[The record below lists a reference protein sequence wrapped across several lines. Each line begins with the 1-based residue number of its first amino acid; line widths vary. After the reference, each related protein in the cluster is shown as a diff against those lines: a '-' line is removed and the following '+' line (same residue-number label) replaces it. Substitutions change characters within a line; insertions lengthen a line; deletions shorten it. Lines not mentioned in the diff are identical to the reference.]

1 MYKKS
6 IKRYILPVF
15 LSFACVLTGCSQS
28 NNNNNG
34 NNTTQEE
41 ENPTIEGTWKVKD
54 FSETAQKIIID
65 SGGSEERAQAL
76 KDYYGNIDLKLTI
89 KDKNVELNSRLDVKD
104 LYEADFKR
112 SGYKRYKDIEQ
123 FTKSRE
129 TMFKLSQKKLT
140 HTESSFEN
148 NIINLKLKDG
158 VLDSD
163 KQTIS
168 FPETPTI
175 DGLYTLG
182 IETEKLEKDPITFNY
197 KIEGKEL
204 VLTVSG
210 KNRKNKDQTVIIKF
224 TKEKNK

>member
-1 MYKKS
+1 MNKKG

-15 LSFACVLTGCSQS
+15 LSFAFVLSGCSQS
-28 NNNNNG
+28 NSNNG

-54 FSETAQKIIID
+54 FSETVYKIIID
-65 SGGSEERAQAL
+65 MGGVVMTNRF
-76 KDYYGNIDLKLTI
+76 
-89 KDKNVELNSRLDVKD
+89 DVKE
-104 LYEADFKR
+104 LFEADFKR

-123 FTKSRE
+123 YIKNRE
-129 TMFKLSQKKLT
+129 LMFKVSQKKLE

-148 NIINLKLKDG
+148 NVINIKLKDG
-158 VLDSD
+158 VLDTD

-168 FPETPTI
+168 FQETPTI

-182 IETEKLEKDPITFNY
+182 IETKKLEKEPITFNY

-204 VLTVSG
+204 ILTVSG

-224 TKEKNK
+224 TKEKN

>member
-1 MYKKS
+1 MNKKG

-15 LSFACVLTGCSQS
+15 LSFAFVLSGCSQS
-28 NNNNNG
+28 NSNNG

-54 FSETAQKIIID
+54 FS
-65 SGGSEERAQAL
+65 L
-76 KDYYGNIDLKLTI
+76 KDYYNNVDLKLTI
-89 KDKNVELNSRLDVKD
+89 KDKDVVMTNRFDVKE
-104 LYEADFKR
+104 LFEADFKR

-123 FTKSRE
+123 YIKNRE
-129 TMFKLSQKKLT
+129 LMFKVSQKKLE

-148 NIINLKLKDG
+148 NVINIKLKDG
-158 VLDSD
+158 VLDTD

-168 FPETPTI
+168 FQETPTI

-182 IETEKLEKDPITFNY
+182 IETKKLEKEPITFNY

-204 VLTVSG
+204 ILTVSG
-210 KNRKNKDQTVIIKF
+210 KNRKDKDQTVVIKF
-224 TKEKNK
+224 TKEKN

>member
-1 MYKKS
+1 MN

-15 LSFACVLTGCSQS
+15 LSFSCILSACSHS
-28 NNNNNG
+28 NSSSG

-41 ENPTIEGTWKVKD
+41 ENPTLEGIWKVKD
-54 FSETAQKIIID
+54 FSETVYNIIID
-65 SGGSEERAQAL
+65 IGGSEERAKAL
-76 KDYYGNIDLKLTI
+76 KDYYNNVDLKLTI
-89 KDKNVELNSRLDVKD
+89 KDKEVVISNRFDVKD
-104 LYEADFKR
+104 LFEADFKR

-123 FTKSRE
+123 FIRSRE
-129 TMFKLSQKKLT
+129 SMFKLSQNKLQ

-148 NIINLKLKDG
+148 NVINVKLKDG
-158 VLDSD
+158 VLDLD

-168 FPETPTI
+168 FQETPTI

-182 IETEKLEKDPITFNY
+182 IETTKLEKEPLIFNY

-204 VLTVSG
+204 ILTVSG

-224 TKEKNK
+224 TKEKN